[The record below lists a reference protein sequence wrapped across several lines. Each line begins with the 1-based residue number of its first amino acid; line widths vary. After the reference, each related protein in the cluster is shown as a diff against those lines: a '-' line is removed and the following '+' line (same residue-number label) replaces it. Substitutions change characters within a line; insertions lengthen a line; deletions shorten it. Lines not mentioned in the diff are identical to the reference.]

1 MALVVLWHR
10 CSLCAD
16 VGYYLDTGSNQC
28 IECPSI
34 GRGIGQ
40 LVGIIVGVT
49 AALVGGHITL
59 VHPAGERLALL
70 HPVRRAAS
78 WLACY
83 AKGVGFWPK
92 VKIVISFYGIA
103 TSLGDVY
110 DAQMP
115 PAYNQFVVA
124 AFSWM
129 QINWVSASMQ
139 HSA

>member
-1 MALVVLWHR
+1 MGVAAL
-10 CSLCAD
+10 
-16 VGYYLDTGSNQC
+16 
-28 IECPSI
+28 
-34 GRGIGQ
+34 
-40 LVGIIVGVT
+40 
-49 AALVGGHITL
+49 LVGGELAL
-59 VHPAGERLALL
+59 VHPAGERLTLL
-70 HPVRRAAS
+70 HPARRTAA
-78 WLACY
+78 WLSCY
-83 AKGVGFWPK
+83 AKSVGFWPK

-129 QINWVSASMQ
+129 QINWVSARMP